1 MAKRLGEN
9 LTSLYLEAANRLR
22 SRQERHKI
30 VAYVESYDDIYFWRS
45 VLEDFENDKFY
56 FEVMLPSRTTLGK
69 GKKTVLTNQLGPAL
83 GRYMLACVDADYD
96 YLMQDL
102 NSSTRFIN
110 HNPYVLHTY
119 VYAIENYQCY
129 APSLHGV
136 CVKAT
141 LNDRRMI
148 DVEGFLRDFSNIVW
162 PLFVWSV
169 WVYRSGNYRE
179 FTLTDFANIVGF
191 RDVNLFHL
199 ERTLELVKRR
209 VNRKIAVLQR
219 RFQQA
224 KREYGPLK
232 RELETLGVT
241 PETTYLYIQGH
252 MLFDNVVL
260 PLLNPLCMQ
269 LRKERER
276 EIRRLAGHDTQ
287 RQNELAGYQHS
298 QTCIEEMLRKNTN
311 FKQSE
316 PFGRLRKDILDVLK
330 RIETREEPA
339 IPPAPRPEDPALPEW
354 STAGEED

>member
-1 MAKRLGEN
+1 MAKRLNEN
-9 LTSLYLEAANRLR
+9 LTSLYIEAANRLR
-22 SRQERHKI
+22 SKQDRHKI
-30 VAYVESYDDIYFWRS
+30 VAYVESYDDIFFWRS
-45 VLEDFENDKFY
+45 VFDEFENDKFY

-69 GKKTVLTNQLGPAL
+69 GKKIVLMNQLGPAL
-83 GRYMLACVDADYD
+83 GRYMVACVDADYD

-110 HNPYVLHTY
+110 RNPYVLHTY

-148 DVEGFLRDFSNIVW
+148 DTEGFLRDFSRIVW
-162 PLFVWSV
+162 PLFIWSV
-169 WVYRSGNYRE
+169 WAYRSGNYRE
-179 FTLTDFANIVGF
+179 FTLTDFSNIIGF

-199 ERTLELVKRR
+199 ERTLDQIKRR

-224 KREYGPLK
+224 KREYEPLK
-232 RELETLGVT
+232 RELEALGVT

-252 MLFDNVVL
+252 TLFDNVVL
-260 PLLNPLCMQ
+260 SLLGPLCMH

-276 EIRRLAGHDTQ
+276 EIRRLAGHDIQ
-287 RQNELAGYQHS
+287 RQNELSGYQHS
-298 QTCIEEMLRKNTN
+298 QTSIEEMLRKNTN

-316 PFGRLRKDILDVLK
+316 PFCRVRKDILNLLR
-330 RIETREEPA
+330 RIETREDVVLP
-339 IPPAPRPEDPALPEW
+339 PRPQPGDSALPEW
-354 STAGEED
+354 SAVDEVD